1 MLPLVTS
8 MAAASLSLDKAGN
21 ELIAASLQEGL
32 TAGSADAAS
41 AGPQS
46 TTAQLQDPRMTFEE
60 LEKLFTTLA

>member
-8 MAAASLSLDKAGN
+8 MAAASLSLDKAGC
-21 ELIAASLQEGL
+21 ELIAASLQEWL

-46 TTAQLQDPRMTFEE
+46 TTAQSNDPRMTFDE
-60 LEKLFTTLA
+60 LEKPVITLA